1 MAMYDSV
8 KGGVRSP
15 AECSESNGRE
25 SPERTENMSTRA
37 AIGMRLAD
45 GTIKAIYCHNDG
57 YPGWT
62 GAILGGWYT
71 DPEKVKSLVD
81 LGALSILGEKLEPA
95 PGATHTYDNPQTDV
109 TIAYHR
115 DRNDPL
121 IPANSYADLEEYAE
135 KATEDFSADYLYLFE
150 DGAWSFFEPY
160 GKREWTAL
168 DVTVG
173 GRD

>member
-1 MAMYDSV
+1 
-8 KGGVRSP
+8 
-15 AECSESNGRE
+15 
-25 SPERTENMSTRA
+25 MSTRA

-45 GTIKAIYCHNDG
+45 GPIKAVYCHNDG

-71 DPEKVKSLVD
+71 DPQKVEALID

-95 PGATHTYDNPQTDV
+95 PGAPHRFGNPQPNV
-109 TIAYHR
+109 TVAYHR
-115 DRNDPL
+115 DRNEPL
-121 IPANSYADLEEYAE
+121 QPAVSFADIEEYVA
-135 KATEDFSADYLYLFE
+135 KTPEDFGAEYLYLFE
-150 DGAWSFFEPY
+150 DGAWSFYPVY
-160 GKREWTAL
+160 GDRKWTAL

>member
-1 MAMYDSV
+1 MYDSV

-71 DPEKVKSLVD
+71 DPQKVKALID
-81 LGALSILGEKLEPA
+81 LGSLSILGEKLEPA
-95 PGATHTYDNPQTDV
+95 PGAPHTYDNPQADV

-121 IPANSYADLEEYAE
+121 QPAVSFASIEEYVA
-135 KATEDFSADYLYLFE
+135 KTPEDFWAEYLYLFE
-150 DGAWSFFEPY
+150 DGAWSFYAVY
-160 GKREWTAL
+160 GDRKWTAL

>member
-1 MAMYDSV
+1 
-8 KGGVRSP
+8 
-15 AECSESNGRE
+15 
-25 SPERTENMSTRA
+25 MSTRA
-37 AIGMRLAD
+37 AIGMRLED
-45 GTIKAIYCHNDG
+45 GTIKVVYCHNDG

-71 DPEKVKSLVD
+71 DPQKVKALIE

-95 PGATHTYDNPQTDV
+95 PRAPHTFSAPQPDV

-121 IPANSYADLEEYAE
+121 RPGISYADLEEYAK
-135 KATEDFSADYLYLFE
+135 KAPEDFCADYLYLFE
-150 DGAWSFFEPY
+150 KGTWSFRQAY
-160 GKREWTAL
+160 GNGEWTVL